1 MTVVVS
7 DSTTLIVLS
16 DMNRFD
22 LLGSI
27 FAKVYIPQTVL
38 AEISSKNN
46 INLPD
51 FIEIELPQDDD
62 NLKAMKLLLDDG
74 ESEAIAL
81 ALQKSIPLIID
92 EKKGRKIAKNMGL
105 KILGLVGIVYLNIT
119 RGVLD
124 TAEARLFLESA
135 RNNGFRISE
144 KLINEM
150 FESLNAK

>member
-1 MTVVVS
+1 MTVVAS

-92 EKKGRKIAKNMGL
+92 EKKGRKIEHGAKNTRSRRYRLPQYHKRCFGHGRG
-105 KILGLVGIVYLNIT
+105 KIVFRVGT
-119 RGVLD
+119 Q
-124 TAEARLFLESA
+124 
-135 RNNGFRISE
+135 
-144 KLINEM
+144 
-150 FESLNAK
+150 